1 MKPAIISQPARTA
14 MIEARGT
21 PGHRAL
27 VRQLFAEA
35 KRHFSIPPK
44 HRLRC
49 ELDDANHRHYLQLIR
64 KKTGQPYMVD
74 ERLIP
79 IYVTP
84 VVEALPAPEP
94 LVQVETTMHRFIKVM
109 NNEAKM
115 MLQSAATNMGEV
127 VTLATKPKPTWLGT
141 FMQNDKLH
149 VTVGKKLYAMPL
161 ADAMAALTIYG
172 SEVSIPYGPDGFGG
186 VLMDTTSLYIPV
198 PT

>member
-14 MIEARGT
+14 MMEARGT

-79 IYVTP
+79 VYVTP

-94 LVQVETTMHRFIKVM
+94 VALPAPTGYNFIRVP
-109 NNEAKM
+109 NAEAKA
-115 MLQSAATNMGEV
+115 MLQCAAGNLG
-127 VTLATKPKPTWLGT
+127 TLLTTKPAGKPTWHGT
-141 FMQNDKLH
+141 WAFGGNLI
-149 VTVGKKLYAMPL
+149 VPVGKKTYSIAV
-161 ADAMAALTIYG
+161 ADAMAALILYGEQVTIPH
-172 SEVSIPYGPDGFGG
+172 SPDGLGG
-186 VLMDTTSLYIPV
+186 VLMDATALLIPA
-198 PT
+198 